1 MQQIYTTHRGRIH
14 NPVGRALDCR
24 AGGVGFDFPNRNNTQ
39 GLEITEKW
47 RYCLCCAS
55 GTETCALFGWPCK
68 MAVPSALEDVKIVTS
83 ISTFMQNTLTLKI
96 SGFVVKLPTLFCSI
110 DLLEMIMNTSCG
122 WEMIYTPIN
131 THSGITS
138 DYRTP
143 GLASSTSSP
152 SWTYLR
158 WERRPGK
165 RTRLINYCSFL
176 VIWGVKSLW
185 FWFVWCWIQWA
196 LPRFL
201 TWTRKRNNARTI
213 CTFAKCEANEDTDSQ
228 SHEILQVFLCWGTN
242 LSPPPNPPATIIT
255 TTVHQEPMTRR
266 LQPLWKTKNENEKP

>member
-1 MQQIYTTHRGRIH
+1 
-14 NPVGRALDCR
+14 
-24 AGGVGFDFPNRNNTQ
+24 
-39 GLEITEKW
+39 
-47 RYCLCCAS
+47 
-55 GTETCALFGWPCK
+55 
-68 MAVPSALEDVKIVTS
+68 MAVTSALEDVKIVTS

-143 GLASSTSSP
+143 DLASSTSSP

-185 FWFVWCWIQWA
+185 FWFAWCWIQCA

-201 TWTRKRNNARTI
+201 TWTRMLERFVHLPSVRLTKVQIHKVMKFYRFFYVGVQT
-213 CTFAKCEANEDTDSQ
+213 
-228 SHEILQVFLCWGTN
+228 W
-242 LSPPPNPPATIIT
+242 PPPPP
-255 TTVHQEPMTRR
+255 P
-266 LQPLWKTKNENEKP
+266 QPSRYHYHHHRPSGAHDS

>member
-24 AGGVGFDFPNRNNTQ
+24 AGGGGFDFPNRNNTQ
-39 GLEITEKW
+39 GLEIKEKW
-47 RYCLCCAS
+47 RYCLCPAS
-55 GTETCALFGWPCK
+55 GTETFALFGWPCK
-68 MAVPSALEDVKIVTS
+68 MAVPSTLEDVKIVTS
-83 ISTFMQNTLTLKI
+83 ISAFMQNTLTLKI
-96 SGFVVKLPTLFCSI
+96 SAFVVKLPTLFCSI

-143 GLASSTSSP
+143 DLASSTSSP

-185 FWFVWCWIQWA
+185 FWFAWCWIQWA

-242 LSPPPNPPATIIT
+242 LSPPNPPATIIT